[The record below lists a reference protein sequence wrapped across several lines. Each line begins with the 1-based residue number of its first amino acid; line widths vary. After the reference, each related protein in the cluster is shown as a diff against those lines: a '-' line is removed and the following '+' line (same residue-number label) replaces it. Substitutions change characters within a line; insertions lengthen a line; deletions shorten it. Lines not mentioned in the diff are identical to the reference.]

1 VDGSPAVNTYTPRE
15 VQAQEFSAGAQDWPD
30 LVAAGPTEVQLPPGS
45 PEPDPNR
52 ETEVPPPESKPES
65 NPALAEFHEPNA
77 HGQGLADK
85 LVQSRRSI

>member
-1 VDGSPAVNTYTPRE
+1 VNTYTPRE

-65 NPALAEFHEPNA
+65 NPAMAQFHEPHAARSLKVN
-77 HGQGLADK
+77 ADK